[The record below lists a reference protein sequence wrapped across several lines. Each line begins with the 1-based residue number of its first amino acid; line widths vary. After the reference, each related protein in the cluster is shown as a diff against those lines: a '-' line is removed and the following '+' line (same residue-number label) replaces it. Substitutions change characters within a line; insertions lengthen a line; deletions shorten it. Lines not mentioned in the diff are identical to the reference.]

1 MADVTSS
8 PSRLKKRQ
16 CVTFSKVEVYYFDR
30 TQGFICV
37 PSQGGSTLGMQANH
51 WGVEEFSVNS
61 HQYLRLLER
70 YLLILRKYRTGKLI
84 LRSEQVDF
92 LEKTLKCAPEA
103 IQHRVL
109 GCWSRQPIITD
120 GQAASSLPPD
130 SVVERPSDSNS
141 PNFQQCPHLTS
152 PPTVRRS
159 TFCDDPPI
167 EEEDERMLSV
177 LDCYFLPLLS
187 VKKRRVLLRRSGM
200 RTVDPA
206 ERIECQAIRLSR
218 DICGCSCTDG
228 VCLPNQCQCAING
241 IKCQMDRLN
250 FPCPCTSAS
259 ACQNPQGRIEFN
271 PIRVRAHYL
280 HTRMRLEMEKDQ
292 ASNLQDERREEP
304 LTKRQRLNEPTSAD
318 PNLTKDSTDQMT
330 PEFINELQVQPKE
343 FFLNTT
349 TANGGCRD
357 CEEDRY
363 VHLIVQKFV
372 TGKNDQSSD
381 VNLSDLDVE
390 PMDSMTVETF
400 LNSNDM
406 TASDDTVQY
415 TAVNKDPGLQF
426 VGPAPEAFCD
436 VRQVIANGH
445 PETTYTN
452 ELDEHIGC
460 RMVDPLLCTTTPL
473 TDIFPYLSGNVSETF
488 GVSTCPASFDHLPDA
503 ELTSPVPNGSEH
515 SSEDEPSQPDFAV
528 SVPVL
533 NDSRLFLPSNNS
545 EITDS
550 SDAVRRCTLEPI
562 SSLFASCSTPVAS
575 DPLIVS
581 APPASLI
588 TSEERPNSQVREVKE
603 PPVSKPIASD
613 LTRSPSKIS
622 GGAVLSE
629 NCTTENI
636 ICSFDDS
643 SADTGTA
650 VVNPSTSSDKLN
662 LTSPNSCS
670 EIQDSSRNTSG
681 PSSSPYLESVRA

>member
-1 MADVTSS
+1 MADLTPS
-8 PSRLKKRQ
+8 PTRLKKRQ
-16 CVTFSKVEVYYFDR
+16 CVTFSTVEVYYFDR

-37 PSQGGSTLGMQANH
+37 PSQGGSTLGMQAMH

-70 YLLILRKYRTGKLI
+70 YLLILRKYRAGKLI

-92 LEKTLKCAPEA
+92 LEKALKCAPEA
-103 IQHRVL
+103 IQRRVL
-109 GCWSRQPIITD
+109 GCWNRQPVTAD
-120 GQAASSLPPD
+120 NQVASSMSPD
-130 SVVERPSDSNS
+130 SVVERESDSNL
-141 PNFQQCPHLTS
+141 PNVQHCPHLTS
-152 PPTVRRS
+152 LPTVRRS
-159 TFCDDPPI
+159 TVCEDPPI

-200 RTVDPA
+200 RTVDPT

-259 ACQNPQGRIEFN
+259 VCQNPQGRIEFN

-292 ASNLQDERREEP
+292 APSLQDERREEP
-304 LTKRQRLNEPTSAD
+304 LAKRQRLNEPASA
-318 PNLTKDSTDQMT
+318 TKSSTDQMT
-330 PEFINELQVQPKE
+330 TEFNNELQAQPKE

-349 TANGGCRD
+349 TVNGGCKD

-372 TGKNDQSSD
+372 TGKNEQSSD
-381 VNLSDLDVE
+381 VNPSDLDVE
-390 PMDSMTVETF
+390 PMGSTTVEKF
-400 LNSNDM
+400 LNSNDV
-406 TASDDTVQY
+406 TASDDAIQC
-415 TAVNKDPGLQF
+415 TAVNKDSTLQL

-436 VRQVIANGH
+436 DKQVIANGH
-445 PETTYTN
+445 PEAAYTN
-452 ELDEHIGC
+452 EPGEHMNC
-460 RMVDPLLCTTTPL
+460 RMVDPLLCTTSPL

-488 GVSTCPASFDHLPDA
+488 EVSTCPASFGHLPDA
-503 ELTSPVPNGSEH
+503 ELILPVPNELQH
-515 SSEDEPSQPDFAV
+515 TSEDEPSQPDFAV
-528 SVPVL
+528 PVPAL
-533 NDSRLFLPSNNS
+533 NDSRLFLPSNGC

-562 SSLFASCSTPVAS
+562 SSLFASCSTLVAS
-575 DPLIVS
+575 DSLIVS
-581 APPASLI
+581 ALPANLI
-588 TSEERPNSQVREVKE
+588 TSEERPNSQVREIKE
-603 PPVSKPIASD
+603 PPVSKPIISD
-613 LTRSPSKIS
+613 LTRSSNKIS
-622 GGAVLSE
+622 CDPVLSE

-650 VVNPSTSSDKLN
+650 NVNPSISSDKLN

-670 EIQDSSRNTSG
+670 EIQDSSRNTNG